1 MSVYDEVAEWPI
13 MICETC
19 ARPFGQEAPYMRSCT
34 ICFKDEKG
42 YKLLKG
48 DLAVARL
55 QLALEEARN
64 SQTGN
69 PAADIDWEL
78 HEALKRENEELKATV
93 QRLKAEVR
101 AAKKEQRTPPPAGFG
116 LTRERVL
123 SLVKLCHP
131 DRHQNSELSTEVT
144 KWLLDIKA
152 KI

>member
-13 MICETC
+13 VTCETC
-19 ARPFGQEAPYMRSCT
+19 ARPFGQEAPYMRSCPV
-34 ICFKDEKG
+34 CFKEANG
-42 YKLLKG
+42 YKMLKG

-55 QLALEEARN
+55 QLALEQERQSRA
-64 SQTGN
+64 GN
-69 PAADIDWEL
+69 ANPDLDQEL
-78 HEALKRENEELKATV
+78 HEALQRENEELKATI
-93 QRLKAEVR
+93 QRLKAELK
-101 AAKKEQRTPPPAGFG
+101 AAKKTQRGPSLGSPI

-152 KI
+152 SL

>member
-1 MSVYDEVAEWPI
+1 VSVYDEVAEWPI

-19 ARPFGQEAPYMRSCT
+19 ARPYGQEAPYMKSCT
-34 ICFKDEKG
+34 ICFKEANG

-55 QLALEEARN
+55 QLALESERTAN
-64 SQTGN
+64 ANGGGVID
-69 PAADIDWEL
+69 AAL
-78 HEALKRENEELKATV
+78 YEALQRENAELKETI

-101 AAKKEQRTPPPAGFG
+101 TAKKNQRDPAPSDPGM
-116 LTRERVL
+116 TRERVL

-131 DRHQNSELSTEVT
+131 DRHNNSELSTEVT

-152 KI
+152 KF

>member
-13 MICETC
+13 MVCETC
-19 ARPFGQEAPYMRSCT
+19 ARPYGQEAPYMNSCT
-34 ICFKDEKG
+34 ICFKESKG

-64 SQTGN
+64 SRTGN

-93 QRLKAEVR
+93 QRLKADVR
-101 AAKKEQRTPPPAGFG
+101 AAKKDSRAPPPGPSAVPP
-116 LTRERVL
+116 ERL
-123 SLVKLCHP
+123 IQLIKLCHP
-131 DRHQNSELSTEVT
+131 DRHQNSETATEVT
-144 KWLLDIKA
+144 KWLLELRSK
-152 KI
+152 K

>member
-13 MICETC
+13 MVCETC
-19 ARPFGQEAPYMRSCT
+19 ARPFGQEAPYMRSCP
-34 ICFKDEKG
+34 ICFKESNG

-55 QLALEEARN
+55 QMALEHER
-64 SQTGN
+64 QTKNGN

-78 HEALKRENEELKATV
+78 QEALKRENEELKATV

-101 AAKKEQRTPPPAGFG
+101 AAKKTQRGPSSAEPG

-131 DRHQNSELSTEVT
+131 DRHNNSELSTEVT
-144 KWLLDIKA
+144 KWLLDMKA
-152 KI
+152 KF

>member
-1 MSVYDEVAEWPI
+1 VSAYDEVAEWPI

-19 ARPFGQEAPYMRSCT
+19 ARPFGQEAPYMRSCPV
-34 ICFKDEKG
+34 CFKEEKG

-55 QLALEEARN
+55 QLALEQERQ
-64 SQTGN
+64 SRTGN
-69 PAADIDWEL
+69 PNSDLDWEL
-78 HEALKRENEELKATV
+78 HEAVQRENEELKATI
-93 QRLKAEVR
+93 QRLKAE
-101 AAKKEQRTPPPAGFG
+101 AKTAKKNQRGPSSEAAG

-144 KWLLDIKA
+144 KWLLDIKS
-152 KI
+152 KL